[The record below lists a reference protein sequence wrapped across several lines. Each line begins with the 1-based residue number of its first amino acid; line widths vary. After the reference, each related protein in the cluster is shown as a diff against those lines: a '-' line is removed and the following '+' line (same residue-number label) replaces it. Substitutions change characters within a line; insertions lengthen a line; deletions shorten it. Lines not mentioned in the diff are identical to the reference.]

1 MANLPQIDIS
11 VWCQWKE
18 EDQNRRWGL
27 NVDLVESI
35 TAEFVLERVKVNVVS
50 KEETINLIKEKLNPD
65 ADVACE
71 SISVSLQ
78 CPVGCIRMKTPV
90 RTRQCTHFQVKL
102 SLLRNNCNQGGKL
115 FLKTY
120 SVFRR

>member
-1 MANLPQIDIS
+1 MLDKAIMANLPQIDIS

-50 KEETINLIKEKLNPD
+50 KEETINLIKEKLDPD

-102 SLLRNNCNQGGKL
+102 SLLRNN
-115 FLKTY
+115 
-120 SVFRR
+120 